1 MIFKVSNYY
10 LEKKKINYFGCEI
23 WMFTYIFYKELFVLR
38 RLIESWSP
46 SPLNATNN
54 SKLSFVKHLFNY
66 FFIRIM
72 SAGQFIVNC
81 KFQAHMQ
88 QTNVH
93 LSLSFFFFN
102 LKNTLYHTYL
112 FVYWKNYICNCIS
125 CGIIEIFGLFQFLW
139 IVNFW
144 MVHKGVWFL

>member
-1 MIFKVSNYY
+1 
-10 LEKKKINYFGCEI
+10 
-23 WMFTYIFYKELFVLR
+23 MFTYIFYKELFVLR
-38 RLIESWSP
+38 RLIEYWSS

-54 SKLSFVKHLFNY
+54 SKLSFVKHLFKL
-66 FFIRIM
+66 FFLLELCL
-72 SAGQFIVNC
+72 QDN
-81 KFQAHMQ
+81 
-88 QTNVH
+88 
-93 LSLSFFFFN
+93 SLSTVNFKHICNKQMFIFHYRFFFFN
-102 LKNTLYHTYL
+102 FKNTLYHTYL